1 MINLGCT
8 LNKKEGDKMSFKG
21 VKVFALE
28 GSDQLA
34 AEVCQE
40 LSRRLPMD
48 LKPEEG
54 LTLSRP
60 EIVRFSNENIQAKID
75 DVRGHFVVVI
85 HTQTSPV
92 NERLFELFALL
103 DAINN
108 SGIGDLLLV
117 FPYMPYARSDRK
129 NKPRISVMGNAL
141 PRILQRAFSVKRVLL
156 LDPHDTH
163 TKHYFYP
170 SADEITITHLF
181 SDWIL
186 NALLPQKQ
194 GEQFLVTFPDASAS
208 RRYEKLIDITKLPF
222 DYIDKMRPRD
232 DEDPKIKKG
241 IFEGFV
247 RDKICIII
255 DDEIL
260 TGDTSINDALM
271 LHDYGAKRI
280 KFMAPHGVLNDKNMP
295 VADLIRKL
303 EDSPIDQFILTD
315 SIPCRDKVEGHPKF
329 KILPIAGLLAEAINR
344 TIQNRSLTELHEQS
358 SVGLYKPAY

>member
-1 MINLGCT
+1 
-8 LNKKEGDKMSFKG
+8 MSFKG

-40 LSRRLPMD
+40 LSRRLPLD
-48 LKPEEG
+48 LQPENG

-60 EIVRFSNENIQAKID
+60 EVVRFSNENIQVRID
-75 DVRGHFVVVI
+75 DVRGRFVVVI

-129 NKPRISVMGNAL
+129 NQPRISVMGNAL
-141 PRILQRAFSVKRVLL
+141 PRILQRAFSVRRALL
-156 LDPHDTH
+156 MDPHDTH

-170 SADEITITHLF
+170 SADEITTVHLF
-181 SDWIL
+181 SDYIL
-186 NALLPQKQ
+186 NCLIPQKP
-194 GEQFLVTFPDASAS
+194 GEQFLITFPDASAS
-208 RRYEKLIDITKLPF
+208 RRNEKLIDITGLPF
-222 DYIDKMRPRD
+222 DYIDKMRPRN
-232 DEDPKIKKG
+232 DEDPLIKKG
-241 IFEGFV
+241 IFAGFV
-247 RDKICIII
+247 KDKICLII

-260 TGDTSINDALM
+260 SGNTAIKDAIM
-271 LHDYGAKRI
+271 LKEYGAKRI
-280 KFMAPHGVLNDKNMP
+280 KFMAPHGILNDQKMLA
-295 VADLIRKL
+295 ADLIKKL
-303 EDSPIDQFILTD
+303 NDSPIDQFILTD

-329 KILPIAGLLAEAINR
+329 KILSIAGLLAEAINR
-344 TIQNRSLTELHEQS
+344 TIQNRSLTELHEQDN
-358 SVGLYKPAY
+358 VGLYRPVY